1 MKAINYIGKT
11 YRENKTNEI
20 FSIISSEIESN
31 IPIEDADMDYFTR
44 LIASKNITASG
55 NSMSIARFE
64 GKLRLNQYT
73 EVITSKKLTK
83 SEIFKAAHKLAKTFE
98 GNYKACFA
106 LALKQ
111 VYATQK

>member
-31 IPIEDADMDYFTR
+31 PTYEGADMEYVTR
-44 LIASKNITASG
+44 LIANKNITASG

-83 SEIFKAAHKLAKTFE
+83 SEIFKAAHKLAHTFE

-111 VYATQK
+111 VYASQK